1 METEQNINYINKKY
15 DLTEEEMIKAKENC
29 FILLGKTGTGKTTLL
44 NLIYGDNIGKVGYE
58 TKSETKLS
66 SYYCI
71 KEEINSKKICF
82 SIIDTPGLYDSD
94 DLQNDEKIKNNTKE
108 LIAEEKLKIK
118 GILFLCNFQ
127 NERFDYS
134 EIDCLFQYNALFP
147 LKNFWDH
154 IILIFTH
161 YYGDPDGDSKEE
173 MRDISIDNLSF
184 LFSKLMERIKEV
196 STPKKFIELDR
207 IYVNIHSKVKN
218 EKHKKSNEA
227 YRNQILSKIYKYS
240 ELETMYNKYCIF
252 KFYNVELEQ
261 YNKYLFNSQLE
272 LFLDEK
278 NNIINKIFKM
288 ISIVLNAERKDKN
301 QIEFN
306 IINCEINN
314 KGNLNFKNITEKGS
328 MSDFTLSFC
337 GGSLA
342 ILSSFGMKVLTI
354 PFPSLSCSL
363 ALGVFGGICLIL
375 KNIDEVMNNY
385 EIIDGKKEQILN
397 ELNIKDLNRN
407 EIIKYFKNKL

>member
-108 LIAEEKLKIK
+108 LIAKENLKIK
-118 GILFLCNFQ
+118 GILFLSNFQ

-134 EIDCLFQYNALFP
+134 EIDSLFQYNAFFP
-147 LKNFWDH
+147 LKNFWEH

-173 MRDISIDNLSF
+173 MKDISIDNLSF

-196 STPKKFIELDR
+196 STPKKFIELKR
-207 IYVNIHSKVKN
+207 IYVNIYSRVKT

-227 YRNQILSKIYKYS
+227 YRNQILSEIYKYS
-240 ELETMYNKYCIF
+240 ELEPMYNKYFIF
-252 KFYNVELEQ
+252 KFKNVELEQ

-328 MSDFTLSFC
+328 MSNFTLSFC